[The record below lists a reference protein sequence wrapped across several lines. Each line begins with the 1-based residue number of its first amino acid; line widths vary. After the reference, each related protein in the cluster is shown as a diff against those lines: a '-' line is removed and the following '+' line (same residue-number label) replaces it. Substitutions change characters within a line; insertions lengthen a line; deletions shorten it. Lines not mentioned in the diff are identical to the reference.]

1 MNVSIQ
7 EILTQAFGF
16 AILLFIL
23 KRLAWKPML
32 DLLETRRT
40 KIAHSFDEIEKAKQ
54 ELATLRSDYEKRL
67 SHIDE
72 EARAKLQE
80 VVQEGKKVAREM
92 QDSARSQAKELLEKA
107 KEDISLETAKAR
119 VALRR
124 EITSL
129 AFAATERLIQEKMT
143 EKKDEELI
151 ASFIKEL
158 EESKSPL
165 IEL

>member
-1 MNVSIQ
+1 
-7 EILTQAFGF
+7 
-16 AILLFIL
+16 
-23 KRLAWKPML
+23 ML

-67 SHIDE
+67 SYIDE

-107 KEDISLETAKAR
+107 KEDINLETAKAR